1 MSEVK
6 LENQRSYG
14 HGGIAIGVRVS
25 SLKERKVYQCLTCTK
40 SWCDGCPKDWRYKD
54 GSET

>member
-14 HGGIAIGVRVS
+14 HGGIAIGVLAWMPLPEPYTEV
-25 SLKERKVYQCLTCTK
+25 TNA
-40 SWCDGCPKDWRYKD
+40 
-54 GSET
+54 